1 MIIKWYGHAS
11 FLIESEAGT
20 RIITDP
26 YQSGGFG
33 GQLAYKPID
42 EETHIV
48 LISHEHLDHNY
59 VAAVKGRP
67 QVIKGPGIHRAREI
81 DFTGVAAWHDTQEG
95 SLRGADTVFAF
106 SVDGVTFAHLG
117 DLGHILTDDQI
128 KALGQTGYETGARP
142 VIDVMFVPV
151 GGTYTIDYQA
161 ATQLVQKVQ
170 PLVTIPMHYRT
181 KGCRFPIDEV
191 DKFLA
196 GKKNVKRLN
205 ASEIEFSRSLLPPE
219 PEIWVFEPAR

>member
-33 GQLAYKPID
+33 GQLAYKPIN
-42 EETHIV
+42 EEAHVV
-48 LISHEHLDHNY
+48 LVSHEHLDHNY
-59 VAAVKGRP
+59 TAAVKGHP
-67 QVIKGPGIHRAREI
+67 VIIKGPGLHRAREM
-81 DFTGVAAWHDTQEG
+81 DFTGVAAWHDTEAG
-95 SLRGADTVFAF
+95 SLRGENTVFAF
-106 SVDGVTFAHLG
+106 SVDGVTFVHLG

-128 KALGQTGYETGARP
+128 KALGKTGYDTGLRP

-151 GGTYTIDYQA
+151 GGTFTIDHQA
-161 ATQLVQKVQ
+161 ATQLVEKVK

-181 KGCRFPIDEV
+181 PGCHFAIDGV

-196 GKKNVKRLN
+196 GKTNVKKLKV
-205 ASEIEFSRSLLPPE
+205 SELEFSRSLLPAS
-219 PEIWVFEPAR
+219 PEIWVLQPAR